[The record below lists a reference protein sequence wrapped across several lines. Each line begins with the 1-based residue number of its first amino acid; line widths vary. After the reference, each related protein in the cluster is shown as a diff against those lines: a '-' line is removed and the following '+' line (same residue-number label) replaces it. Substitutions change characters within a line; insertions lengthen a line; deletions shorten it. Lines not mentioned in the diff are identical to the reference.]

1 MSAVSAE
8 NSRTNNNNEAAKDPA
23 APQFQR
29 IPGLHPPPTVSVSVS
44 PTAAAVRFSRRKM
57 SFPAAAPSSSLYH
70 GRRGFPPSSGGGGA
84 GVGFANLG
92 NISEIPGGGGI
103 NDAVGNVGPGSA
115 DAVAFNRRIRRFSNV
130 SDAVSRYSKS
140 IKGILLFHLSCQ
152 CCH

>member
-8 NSRTNNNNEAAKDPA
+8 NSRTNNNNNEAAKDPA

-29 IPGLHPPPTVSVSVS
+29 IPGLHPPPPTLSVSVS

-70 GRRGFPPSSGGGGA
+70 GRRGFPPSSGGGGGA

-130 SDAVSRYSKS
+130 SDAVSR
-140 IKGILLFHLSCQ
+140 
-152 CCH
+152 

>member
-1 MSAVSAE
+1 MSAASAE
-8 NSRTNNNNEAAKDPA
+8 NSRTNNNNNDAAKDP

-29 IPGLHPPPTVSVSVS
+29 IPGLHPSTLSVS

-57 SFPAAAPSSSLYH
+57 SFPATAPSSSLYH
-70 GRRGFPPSSGGGGA
+70 GRRGFPPSSGGGGG

-103 NDAVGNVGPGSA
+103 NDAVGNVGPGSV

-130 SDAVSRYSKS
+130 SDAVSR
-140 IKGILLFHLSCQ
+140 
-152 CCH
+152 